1 MTGPPDC
8 EEAVHRLKSIFGEYC
23 LYNAWFEAVEL
34 TTHPTRLTGS
44 LDDTAERATL
54 LLGHYGALAI
64 PAHPI
69 ASEPPWLTITRDYLR
84 YVPASTE
91 FYFIAPSTSYAEYW
105 RRMPRKY
112 RHELTRKVARFSER
126 SHGEI
131 DMRIYHSV
139 AEARE
144 FYSRASALARKTYQT
159 RLLDAGLPQTVSFE
173 AELLARAKRGRMR
186 GYLLFQ
192 RGMPIAYA
200 YCTVTGDCLRFRN
213 IGYDPAFSGWSP
225 GIVLIYEALRA
236 AIGENRFAILD
247 FGSGEAQSKA
257 GAACARSGR

>member
-8 EEAVHRLKSIFGEYC
+8 EEAVHRLRFIFGEYC

-34 TTHPTRLTGS
+34 TTHATRLTGS

-54 LLGHYGALAI
+54 LLGHYGAVAI
-64 PAHPI
+64 PAHPN

-139 AEARE
+139 AEAR
-144 FYSRASALARKTYQT
+144 
-159 RLLDAGLPQTVSFE
+159 GV
-173 AELLARAKRGRMR
+173 LLARLRSCAQNLSKQTPRRRPAANRLLRSGALGPRQMRPDARLSAVPTGNADRLRLLHGNGRLPAVPKHR
-186 GYLLFQ
+186 LRSRFQ
-192 RGMPIAYA
+192 RLVA
-200 YCTVTGDCLRFRN
+200 RH
-213 IGYDPAFSGWSP
+213 
-225 GIVLIYEALRA
+225 RA
-236 AIGENRFAILD
+236 DL
-247 FGSGEAQSKA
+247 
-257 GAACARSGR
+257 